1 MMSRALAILFGGMLL
16 SSIAPACCAQIAPGQ
31 LAQDQSQSSGTG
43 TLTIPAAPVGI
54 NADTAAHEVEVFA
67 GGGIEL
73 DGFNPGYGVWNAG
86 VRYGW
91 LLTDRHSDRFYS
103 NRFEFAV
110 EVAPLFVVY
119 QSTGTAYG
127 FNFYAFALK
136 WNFTPHHRIAPF
148 FEMAGGAVVTT
159 REVPE
164 GVGKFNFTPTATLGV
179 RILRGKYAWSIGAR
193 WLHISDA
200 GITYLNPGNDSIG
213 IRVSL
218 SRFLK

>member
-1 MMSRALAILFGGMLL
+1 MRLFFSRKSFTSLCAGFLL
-16 SSIAPACCAQIAPGQ
+16 TAIAPLTSAQTQPGQ
-31 LAQDQSQSSGTG
+31 YAKDQTTSASTN
-43 TLTIPAAPVGI
+43 APTWV
-54 NADTAAHEVEVFA
+54 NADTAAHEIEVFA

-86 VRYGW
+86 VRFGW
-91 LLTDRHSDRFYS
+91 LLTDRHSDHFYS

-127 FNFYAFALK
+127 FNFYAFVLK
-136 WNFTPHHRIAPF
+136 WNFAPHHRVAPF
-148 FEMAGGAVVTT
+148 FEMAGGAVVTN

-164 GVGKFNFTPTATLGV
+164 GVNKFNFTPTGTLGV
-179 RILRGKYAWSIGAR
+179 RILQGKYSWSIGAR

-200 GITYLNPGNDSIG
+200 GMTQLNPGNDTIG
-213 IRVSL
+213 VRVSF
-218 SRFLK
+218 SRFMK